1 MSPPGRPEGEYR
13 SAQPEGTPV
22 NTTRFDRNSEDTGNI
37 VHLEHINLTVP
48 DQLLATRFYVSALGL
63 TRDPYL
69 MTGVD
74 NMWVNAGATQF
85 HLPRGEAQ
93 QLRGTVDLVMPGRPA
108 LLERLQAQAAGLAG
122 TAFEFE
128 ARADHIA
135 LRCPWGNRLR
145 VFEPDSTRFG
155 ATRLGIVQV
164 EFEVA
169 RGTVDG
175 IARFYREVLAAHAT
189 VATNAAGAA
198 RTTVATGNAQSL
210 SFRETAAELPVY
222 DGHHLQIYVADFS
235 GPHRRLNDMR
245 LVSEESDQ
253 HQYRFLDITD
263 PQTGTVCF
271 RLEHEVRSMTHP
283 LFRRP
288 LVNRNPQQSN
298 RGYRP
303 GADTFL
309 P

>member
-1 MSPPGRPEGEYR
+1 MNTAHFDR
-13 SAQPEGTPV
+13 SA
-22 NTTRFDRNSEDTGNI
+22 EDTGNI
-37 VHLEHINLTVP
+37 VHLEHVNVTIP
-48 DQLLATRFYVSALGL
+48 DQLLATRFYISALGL
-63 TRDPYL
+63 ARDPYL

-85 HLPRGEAQ
+85 HLPHGDAQ
-93 QLRGTVDLVMPGRPA
+93 RLRGTIDLVIPGREA
-108 LLERLQAQAAGLAG
+108 LLQRLRAQAAGLAG
-122 TAFEFE
+122 TAFGFE
-128 ARADHIA
+128 AQADHIA

-145 VFEPDSTRFG
+145 VFEPDSARFG
-155 ATRLGIVQV
+155 ATQLGIVQV
-164 EFEVA
+164 EFEVP
-169 RGTVDG
+169 RGTADG
-175 IARFYREVLAAHAT
+175 IARFYRELLAAHAS
-189 VATNAAGAA
+189 VANDAAGAA
-198 RTTVATGNAQSL
+198 CARVTVGQAQTL
-210 SFRETAAELPVY
+210 YFRETAAELPAY

-235 GPHRRLNDMR
+235 GPHRRLQEMG

-263 PQTGTVCF
+263 PQTGTACF

-283 LFRRP
+283 LFKRP

-303 GADTFL
+303 GADSFR

>member
-1 MSPPGRPEGEYR
+1 MTTAQFNR
-13 SAQPEGTPV
+13 SA
-22 NTTRFDRNSEDTGNI
+22 EDTGNI
-37 VHLEHINLTVP
+37 VHLEHVNVTVP

-85 HLPRGEAQ
+85 HLPDGKAQ
-93 QLRGTVDLVMPGRPA
+93 RLRGTVDLVMPGRQA
-108 LLERLQAQAAGLAG
+108 LLDRLRAQADGLAG
-122 TAFEFE
+122 TAFGFE
-128 ARADHIA
+128 AQADHIA
-135 LRCPWGNRLR
+135 LCCPWGNRLR
-145 VFEPDSTRFG
+145 VFEPDNTRFG

-164 EFEVA
+164 EFEVP
-169 RGTVDG
+169 RGTADG
-175 IARFYREVLAAHAT
+175 IARFYRELLAAHAT
-189 VATNAAGAA
+189 VSPDAAGAVCA
-198 RTTVATGNAQSL
+198 RVAVGKAQTL
-210 SFRETAAELPVY
+210 AFRETATELPAY

-235 GPHRRLNDMR
+235 GPHRRLNELG

-253 HQYRFLDITD
+253 HQYRVLDITD
-263 PQTGTVCF
+263 PRTGVACF

-283 LFRRP
+283 LFKRP

-303 GADTFL
+303 GADSF
-309 P
+309 PA